1 MKIVIALGG
10 NALGNSAQEQLT
22 LIKEAAIP
30 IVDLIE
36 EGHQVIITHGN
47 GPQVGLINEAFEK
60 LEAEK
65 EKSALPFAECG
76 AMSQGYIGFHLQNSI
91 RAELSKR
98 ELEREVVS
106 LVTQV
111 IVDGKDPAFENP
123 TKPIGSYYTKEEAE
137 KLAKEKNWTVIED
150 SGRGY
155 RRVIASPKPLD
166 IVEKDTI
173 LSLVSNGVVVIAS
186 GGGGIPVIVD
196 NKELKGVDAV
206 IDKDFASARLAEL
219 IDADILFLLTAVE
232 RVMINYNKPNQ
243 EEIIEMNLAKTREYI
258 SEGQFAPGSMLP
270 KIEAAMEF
278 VESGENKYSI
288 IGALKKAKD
297 SLKGING
304 TRIVK

>member
-22 LIKEAAIP
+22 LIKEAVIP

-91 RAELSKR
+91 RAELLKR

-173 LSLVSNGVVVIAS
+173 LSLVSNEVVVIAS

-243 EEIIEMNLAKTREYI
+243 EEIVEMDLTKTRQYI

-278 VESGENKYSI
+278 VESGENKCSI

-297 SLKGING
+297 SLKGANG